1 MRRTFVLA
9 GVAIAVLVGGTAV
22 AYFYLEGAVNP
33 VPFIISPFTQGVT
46 SDYAY
51 ESSTLAQFNLSSPRS
66 VLSGGF
72 TTNTSAD
79 LFIMS
84 GLDYQQ
90 DQGARTPPQ
99 WWYYTTGN
107 VRTANVNV
115 SLYQG
120 TWYLLLDFLN
130 DTGRTVHTS
139 NGTSVVSD
147 THLTITRT
155 FTVAPEDSQASN
167 SVSVKG
173 PTYLELVGP
182 PGSQVNGTL
191 AVNMSAAGYLNFKID
206 SEGYVTGDGNGS
218 SSRPSSA
225 VVPYGIT
232 TGGRTAIFA
241 ILPHWN
247 GSQAAQWPSTGPIGF
262 NQGTFPGVVTFN
274 PSFKVPA
281 GTPSGQYLLVLTVF
295 CYPLDLEG
303 TPGYSGPASLATF
316 SVNLTVS

>member
-1 MRRTFVLA
+1 MRRSFALA
-9 GVAIAVLVGGTAV
+9 GTAIAVLAGGTAV
-22 AYFYLEGAVNP
+22 AYFYLEGVVNP
-33 VPFIISPFTQGVT
+33 TPFVISPFTQGVS

-51 ESSTLAQFNLSSPRS
+51 GSSTLARFNLSSPRS

-72 TTNTSAD
+72 TTNSSAN

-90 DQGARTPPQ
+90 DQGARPPPL
-99 WWYYTTGN
+99 WYYTTGN
-107 VRTANVNV
+107 IRTANVNV

-120 TWYLLLDFLN
+120 TWYMLLDFLN
-130 DTGRTVHTS
+130 GTGRTVHTS

-155 FTVAPEDSQASN
+155 FTVAPEDSQAAN

-206 SEGYVTGDGNGS
+206 SEGYVTGVGNES

-225 VVPYGIT
+225 VVPNGIT
-232 TGGRTAIFA
+232 IHGLTAGFA
-241 ILPHWN
+241 VVPHWN

-274 PSFKVPA
+274 PSFNIPA
-281 GTPSGQYLLVLTVF
+281 GTPPGQYLLILTVF

-303 TPGYSGPASLATF
+303 APGYSGPAGLATF